1 MTVSAAPHYVIDIVV
16 PVYDAIDDV
25 RACVASVLAHLRPDV
40 RLVLI
45 DDASPDPAIGEFF
58 AELAARAHPQVT
70 LLRNETNQGFTATAN
85 RGMLL
90 SRADVILLNSD
101 TIVTAGWLDALMHC
115 IATDPRIGT
124 VTPFSNNAE
133 ILSFPRFCENNPWA
147 RGSDPAPVARAL
159 ATMALPTYP
168 DIPTGVGF
176 CMLVR
181 RAVLDDVGV
190 FDMVFGR
197 GYGEENDL
205 CVRAARRGWRNVA
218 ADNAFVVHTG
228 ARSFTSEKEALCARN
243 LAILLERHPH
253 YDAMVRTYIA
263 ADPLR
268 ALRDA
273 ARMKLAA
280 FESPGRGVLHVT
292 HAHGGGTD
300 VYLRTL
306 VAHSPPGWRH
316 FIATAA
322 DDRWRIEEVR
332 GDGDVVVYDVE
343 RANDEPWRDF
353 LGGLCATFDVGL
365 IHLHQ
370 VSGCRAGLVT
380 ALTDFPVPFIY
391 TVHDLFIACPT
402 ITFQGADGLYCG
414 AQVDVAVCTRCLA
427 AQPAFDGV
435 DIASWRAQHHALLRA
450 AACRIAPSQWTA
462 DTLARYFPDC
472 PATVIPHGASPVFP
486 PSGRSARLAVMLPAD
501 DVPTVAILGAIGP
514 DKGARRI
521 ERLAELVRARRSRLR
536 FVLIGYMDFQHGP
549 WQASDAVLTVHGH
562 YAVAD
567 LPDLFAQYR
576 VAFVLYPSAGPE
588 TFSYTLSE
596 TWCAGR
602 AALVPP
608 IGALAE
614 RVVAN
619 GAGWVMSE
627 HEWRDEAAML
637 DRIEALVSDRDALA
651 RGRERALAVRE
662 MTREEML
669 AATYGRYDEIVESG
683 RRNVAQALPPL
694 AAGRVRHALHYAEWT
709 PPAPDRPPVPA
720 SRSLLARLA
729 RAAARRRDTAAGR
742 VLYRLAPGALV
753 SALRARLK

>member
-1 MTVSAAPHYVIDIVV
+1 VYNAP
-16 PVYDAIDDV
+16 DDV
-25 RACVASVLAHLRPDV
+25 RACVASVLANLRPDV

-45 DDASPDPAIGEFF
+45 DDASPDPAIAEIF
-58 AELAARAHPQVT
+58 AGLAARAHPQVT
-70 LLRNETNQGFTATAN
+70 LLRNDTNLGFTGTAN

-101 TIVTAGWLDALMHC
+101 TIVTPGWLEAMMHC
-115 IATDPRIGT
+115 IATDARIGT

-133 ILSFPRFCENNPWA
+133 ILSFPKFCENNPWPTDA
-147 RGSDPAPVARAL
+147 DPTSVAQA
-159 ATMALPTYP
+159 MAAMAVPSYP

-190 FDMVFGR
+190 FDMAFGR

-205 CVRAARRGWRNVA
+205 CVRAARRGWRNVL

-228 ARSFTSEKEALCARN
+228 ARSFTAEKEALCARN
-243 LAILLERHPH
+243 LGILLERHPH
-253 YDAMVRTYIA
+253 YNDMVREFIA

-280 FESPGRGVLHVT
+280 LASPGRGVLHVT

-300 VYLRTL
+300 VYMRTL
-306 VAHSPPGWRH
+306 VSHSHPGWRH
-316 FIATAA
+316 FIATPA
-322 DDRWRIEEVR
+322 DDRWRVEEMR
-332 GDGDVVVYDVE
+332 ADGDVVVYDFE
-343 RANDEPWRDF
+343 RGTHEPWRDF
-353 LGGLCATFDVGL
+353 LGGMCATFDIGL
-365 IHLHQ
+365 VHLHQ
-370 VSGCRAGLVT
+370 VSACRAGLVT
-380 ALTDFPVPFIY
+380 ALTDFPVPFVY

-402 ITFQGADGLYCG
+402 ITFHGADGMYCG
-414 AQVDVAVCTRCLA
+414 AEVDAAACTRCLQ
-427 AQPAFDGV
+427 AQPAFDRV
-435 DIASWRAQHHALLRA
+435 DIASWRAQHHALMRA

-472 PATVIPHGASPVFP
+472 PAVVIPHGAPEIFP
-486 PSGRSARLAVMLPAD
+486 PRGRGARMAVMLPAD
-501 DVPTVAILGAIGP
+501 DVPTVAMLGAIGP

-521 ERLAELVRARRSRLR
+521 ERLAEIARARQSRVR

-549 WQASDAVLTVHGH
+549 WQSTDAVLTIHGH
-562 YAVAD
+562 YDVDD

-576 VAFVLYPSAGPE
+576 VSLVLYPSAGPE
-588 TFSYTLSE
+588 TFSYTLTE

-602 AALVPP
+602 PALVPP

-614 RVVAN
+614 RVGAN

-627 HEWRDEAAML
+627 REWRDEAAML
-637 DRIEALVSDRDALA
+637 DRVEALLADRQAVQ
-651 RGRERALAVRE
+651 RGVERALAIRHT
-662 MTREEML
+662 TRVEML
-669 AATYGRYDEIVESG
+669 ASTFAHYEEALAQGPHRPRAAIKPLETGRI
-683 RRNVAQALPPL
+683 
-694 AAGRVRHALHYAEWT
+694 RHALHYVPWK
-709 PPAPDRPPVPA
+709 PPAPDRLRAAA

-729 RAAARRRDTAAGR
+729 RAAARHRNSAAGR
-742 VLYRLAPGALV
+742 VLYRLAPGPLV
-753 SALRARLK
+753 SALRSRLK